1 MKHAEP
7 QKKIK
12 SVRLL
17 SGEKRQRRFPFM
29 TDVHVLLSSND
40 IDSREKKPLMLKYS
54 WGRREVVSRSRNSSC
69 EVMKP
74 NWGDD
79 IRWEVQ
85 GGEVGRFSLA
95 NQVISLT
102 NCGRT
107 VAADLCWQISVGCVR
122 CPGSH
127 GANCGTLSLP
137 ASSPPW
143 ELWCQPGS
151 LALSSPS

>member
-54 WGRREVVSRSRNSSC
+54 
-69 EVMKP
+69 
-74 NWGDD
+74 
-79 IRWEVQ
+79 
-85 GGEVGRFSLA
+85 
-95 NQVISLT
+95 
-102 NCGRT
+102 
-107 VAADLCWQISVGCVR
+107 
-122 CPGSH
+122 
-127 GANCGTLSLP
+127 
-137 ASSPPW
+137 
-143 ELWCQPGS
+143 
-151 LALSSPS
+151 